1 MYVYGICY
9 PQVIPPFWWFSF
21 YLQKQGKPWCLTE
34 TVTKNMEK
42 QWLSVFLLYINKTFA
57 SLLQVSPISCKYY
70 LCWQYLNRI
79 RKQEITE
86 HLRLEKNIQILCFLC
101 STLLTKLFFLQKHNQ
116 PVTAHLLQKKINQPF
131 LLEKNRIFWC

>member
-1 MYVYGICY
+1 MYVCIWYMVPSGNS
-9 PQVIPPFWWFSF
+9 PFLVVQFLSS
-21 YLQKQGKPWCLTE
+21 KTGE
-34 TVTKNMEK
+34 TLVLDWDCDKKYEKK

-101 STLLTKLFFLQKHNQ
+101 KTLLTKLFFLQKHNQ
-116 PVTAHLLQKKINQPF
+116 PVTAHLLQKKNKSTF
-131 LLEKNRIFWC
+131 SFGEK

>member
-1 MYVYGICY
+1 MYVCIWYMLPSGNSPILVV
-9 PQVIPPFWWFSF
+9 QFLSSKTGET
-21 YLQKQGKPWCLTE
+21 LCLTE
-34 TVTKNMEK
+34 SVTKNMKK

-86 HLRLEKNIQILCFLC
+86 HLRLEKKIQILCFLC

-116 PVTAHLLQKKINQPF
+116 PVTAHLLQKNESTF
-131 LLEKNRIFWC
+131 SFREK